1 MEHESKQGFQDNS
14 EKPEDLNLF
23 SITHIIRDK
32 NEFAS
37 CSLICMLAMAFAHM
51 QQKNFKF
58 ENLKTLQFLMTTDW

>member
-1 MEHESKQGFQDNS
+1 MEHESKQGFRDNS

-23 SITHIIRDK
+23 SITHIREK

-51 QQKNFKF
+51 Q
-58 ENLKTLQFLMTTDW
+58 